1 MNPPPVGEF
10 CWNELVSTD
19 VAGSAAFYSRLFG
32 WGTETVEMAPGA
44 AYTLFKR
51 GDVQAGGL
59 MAASA
64 PGVPSHWVPYVTV
77 TDCDASTAEAVGL
90 GAQVCVSPT
99 DISVGRIAV
108 LRDPQGAVFGLF
120 KPKAA

>member
-19 VAGSAAFYSRLFG
+19 AAGSAAFYSRLFG
-32 WGTETVEMAPGA
+32 WGAETEEMAPGRT
-44 AYTLFKR
+44 YTLSKR
-51 GDVQAGGL
+51 GGVQAGGL
-59 MAASA
+59 MAATA

-77 TDCDASTAEAVGL
+77 TDCDASAAEAVGL
-90 GAQVCVSPT
+90 GALVCVPPT

-120 KPKAA
+120 QLRAA